1 MKTIINNIKQRF
13 NHLPKDEVTKEIQIP
28 TREQGSTLLI
38 TECLQNLEQIKTD
51 FQRNKVSIRSIRKKD
66 AAILAQTIN
75 KLESLFKTGE

>member
-38 TECLQNLEQIKTD
+38 AECIQDLEQIKTD
-51 FQRNKVSIRSIRKKD
+51 FERNKVNSRSIRKKD
-66 AAILAQTIN
+66 AALTQTIIN
-75 KLESLFKTGE
+75 KLQSLGE